1 MIRQLDSTPD
11 PDLPPLVEPVLNQ
24 SDEESTVW
32 DSLTSEFRGS
42 QGMGYAISFLIHL
55 FVLALLAIPIV
66 RHLQNDDGFTT
77 IIENASDEDV
87 RFDSLVDLSS
97 SDEAPPEGIDDLL
110 AEVFDPLAQ
119 DQRLIPDLSIDRKSR
134 TESDSNEDGETGE
147 GGGSRIAEP
156 ENAIK
161 VGSFSVWYWPIEGT
175 EPLTGEIKHGIPGA
189 APRVGQ
195 KYSIVIR
202 FKVPGNKQFVR
213 LNEYS
218 GSVVGT
224 DGYTQKIPEDAYFYR
239 VSGDLV
245 KARPSHRIPVID
257 GTAEILIRV
266 PGALYANVK
275 DSIRVH
281 SRTLD
286 EEQTVELTFKARK

>member
-11 PDLPPLVEPVLNQ
+11 PDLPSLVEPVIEQ
-24 SDEESTVW
+24 PDEESNLW
-32 DSLTSEFRGS
+32 DSLVSEFRGS
-42 QGMGYAISFLIHL
+42 QGMGYAISFLLHL
-55 FVLALLAIPIV
+55 IVLAALAIPIV
-66 RHLQNDDGFTT
+66 RHLQTDDGFTT
-77 IIENASDEDV
+77 IIENASNEDV

-97 SDEAPPEGIDDLL
+97 TDEAPPEGLDEEIADI
-110 AEVFDPLAQ
+110 FDPLSN
-119 DQRLIPDLSIDRKSR
+119 DQRLIPDLSIDRKTR
-134 TESDSNEDGETGE
+134 TQGDLKESGETGE

-161 VGSFSVWYWPIEGT
+161 IGSFSVWYWPIEGT
-175 EPLTGEIKHGIPGA
+175 EPLTGEVKHGVPGA

-224 DGYTQKIPEDAYFYR
+224 DGYTQRIPEDAYFYR

-275 DSIRVH
+275 DRIRVH

-286 EEQTVELTFKARK
+286 EEQSVELTFEARK